1 MAMCASRVRNKQSG
15 VAALVCAAAVMTFAG
30 VCGCDSMGASEQA
43 PAASPVQYSMLEGIP
58 LPSSIRPVPE
68 RSVGRSTGQLRV
80 GQYEFESSHSVDQ
93 VARFFIEN
101 MPTARFTLKEKRF
114 DNGEYSLRFESDA
127 EVCNIRA
134 KPAKMRAGRTAIIVD
149 IGPLPKGSAER
160 EVKPAVR
167 PP

>member
-1 MAMCASRVRNKQSG
+1 MRASRVRNKQSG

-30 VCGCDSMGASEQA
+30 LCGCDSLGGNEQA
-43 PAASPVQYSMLEGIP
+43 PAASPLQHSMLEGIP
-58 LPSSIRPVPE
+58 LPSGTRELPE
-68 RSVGRSTGQLRV
+68 RGIGRSTGQLRV
-80 GQYEFESSHSVDQ
+80 GQYEFESDYTVEK
-93 VARFFIEN
+93 VTRFFIEN